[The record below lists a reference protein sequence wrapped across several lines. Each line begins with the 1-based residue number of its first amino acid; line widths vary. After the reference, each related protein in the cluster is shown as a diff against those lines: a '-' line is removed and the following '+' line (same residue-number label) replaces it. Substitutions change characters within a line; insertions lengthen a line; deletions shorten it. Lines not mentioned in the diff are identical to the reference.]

1 MQIFSQFIYIIGKVK
16 LPTDIE
22 LPESIKELISQPEF
36 MKNIRTYNAA
46 FSFCSF
52 NANTDPSLNEGSI
65 YTMRIQGMIYHRI
78 GSILPKEGQKAKCAQ
93 IYIHDDLD
101 ESTTLRQGYSSKLDP
116 MTIQKIHGALLYD
129 CSNIFMEQFKKA
141 ADILKKNPVADLQIR
156 IQTNRDIDKRVYNR
170 PTASEIA
177 VLIPNV
183 DDEVNMKP
191 REAIIFSKNGSLKFI
206 NANKASYDPLMYPL
220 LFPYGQIGW
229 EYNFYKLNLPDIA
242 PKNLFKEVDPESD
255 EMHDENILRSQD
267 EERQLDDE
275 IDHGIETARL
285 DLFIPFK
292 KKNKLI

>member
-1 MQIFSQFIYIIGKVK
+1 
-16 LPTDIE
+16 
-22 LPESIKELISQPEF
+22 

-52 NANTDPSLNEGSI
+52 KANTDPALNEGSI

-78 GSILPKEGQKAKCAQ
+78 GSILPMEGQKAQCAQ
-93 IYIHDDLD
+93 IYIHDELD
-101 ESTTLRQGYSSKLDP
+101 ESTILRQGYSSKLQP

-141 ADILKKNPVADLQIR
+141 ADILRKNPVADLQIR
-156 IQTNRDIDKRVYNR
+156 IHTNRDIDKRVYNR

-183 DDEVNMKP
+183 DDEVNLKA
-191 REAIIFSKNGSLKFI
+191 REAIIFPKNGSLKFI

-229 EYNFYKLNLPDIA
+229 EYNFYKLNLPETA
-242 PKNLFKEVDPESD
+242 SKNLFNKVDPESD
-255 EMHDENILRSQD
+255 IAHDENNLRLQD
-267 EERQLDDE
+267 EERLLDEE
-275 IDHGIETARL
+275 IENNSSESARYNL
-285 DLFIPFK
+285 KTQILSINAK
-292 KKNKLI
+292 KH